1 MRYHHMP
8 PALARPGD
16 KPAFLEALDKLLT
29 AGADARRP
37 TNNNHQIK
45 VTADLNFYP
54 NTGTI
59 LRDSDRRPLPI
70 RGVDALIEHLAKTRR
85 LTAFSKL

>member
-1 MRYHHMP
+1 MSEQGRKP
-8 PALARPGD
+8 PADSEFDLDAGEAR
-16 KPAFLEALDKLLT
+16 
-29 AGADARRP
+29 RRP
-37 TNNNHQIK
+37 TNNDHQIK

-59 LRDSDRRPLPI
+59 LRDREPRPLPI

-85 LTAFSKL
+85 LTAFSML